1 VALTSADVGRRV
13 VVRRVLHGE
22 RGPSGGQAL
31 TDVIGLLE
39 RWEADFLVVRRKDDT
54 TVRIAH
60 ADVVAAKTVPAP
72 VTRSRSRPA
81 DPPDP
86 PGPAR

>member
-1 VALTSADVGRRV
+1 MALTSADVGRRV

-39 RWEADFLVVRRKDDT
+39 QWESDFLVVRRKDDT

-60 ADVVAAKTVPAP
+60 ADVVAAKTVPPP
-72 VTRSRSRPA
+72 VTRGRSRPA

>member
-1 VALTSADVGRRV
+1 MALTSADVGQRV

-31 TDVIGLLE
+31 TDVIGMLE
-39 RWEADFLVVRRKDDT
+39 SWEPDHLVVRRKDDT

-60 ADVVAAKTVPAP
+60 ADVVAAKTVPPAGP
-72 VTRSRSRPA
+72 RTRGRRP
-81 DPPDP
+81 P
-86 PGPAR
+86 RL

>member
-31 TDVIGLLE
+31 TDVIGMLE
-39 RWEADFLVVRRKDDT
+39 SWESDYMVVRRKDDT

-60 ADVVAAKTVPAP
+60 ADVVAAKTVPPPAAP
-72 VTRSRSRPA
+72 RR
-81 DPPDP
+81 
-86 PGPAR
+86 AR

>member
-1 VALTSADVGRRV
+1 MALTSADVGRRV

-39 RWEADFLVVRRKDDT
+39 QWESDFLVVRRKDDT

-60 ADVVAAKTVPAP
+60 ADVVAAKTVPPP
-72 VTRSRSRPA
+72 VTRSRSGPA

>member
-1 VALTSADVGRRV
+1 MALTSADVGRRV

-31 TDVIGLLE
+31 TDVIGMLE
-39 RWEADFLVVRRKDDT
+39 AWEPEFLVVRRKDDT

-60 ADVVAAKTVPAP
+60 TDVVAAKTVPPP
-72 VTRSRSRPA
+72 VTRRRPRPA
-81 DPPDP
+81 DRQDP

>member
-1 VALTSADVGRRV
+1 MALTSADVGRRV

-39 RWEADFLVVRRKDDT
+39 QWESDFLVVRRKDDT

-60 ADVVAAKTVPAP
+60 ADVVAAKTVPPPA
-72 VTRSRSRPA
+72 TR
-81 DPPDP
+81 
-86 PGPAR
+86 

>member
-31 TDVIGLLE
+31 TDVIGMLE
-39 RWEADFLVVRRKDDT
+39 AWEPEFLVVRRKDDT

-60 ADVVAAKTVPAP
+60 TAVVAAKTVPPP
-72 VTRSRSRPA
+72 VTRRRPRPA
-81 DPPDP
+81 DRQDP

>member
-39 RWEADFLVVRRKDDT
+39 QWESDFLVVRRKDDS

-60 ADVVAAKTVPAP
+60 ADVVAAKTVPPP
-72 VTRSRSRPA
+72 VTRSRSRPG
-81 DPPDP
+81 DRPDP
-86 PGPAR
+86 PGPAH

>member
-31 TDVIGLLE
+31 TDVIGMLE
-39 RWEADFLVVRRKDDT
+39 SWEPDHLVVRRKDDT

-60 ADVVAAKTVPAP
+60 ADVVAAKTVPPP

-81 DPPDP
+81 DRPDP

>member
-31 TDVIGLLE
+31 TDVIGMLE
-39 RWEADFLVVRRKDDT
+39 AWEPEFLVVRRKDDT

-60 ADVVAAKTVPAP
+60 TDVVAAKTVPPP
-72 VTRSRSRPA
+72 VTRRRPRPA
-81 DPPDP
+81 DRQDP